1 MWEWIDESYER
12 QRNIELVP
20 TISGSQNSYFS
31 KSESTD
37 LSAPFETLIIIIC
50 LLIVLVVSV
59 ILLSV
64 FLLAVSVS
72 LLDSMMVRTSV
83 AHADIC
89 WALMIVLSNYSKG
102 SCDDIGQLFKVMFPD
117 SNVAESISWA
127 KTKSRF
133 IITYG
138 IKRNPNILSL
148 MVLLHIP
155 FNVFK
160 MN

>member
-1 MWEWIDESYER
+1 MSTHIISSISKTLSY
-12 QRNIELVP
+12 
-20 TISGSQNSYFS
+20 
-31 KSESTD
+31 
-37 LSAPFETLIIIIC
+37 
-50 LLIVLVVSV
+50 
-59 ILLSV
+59 
-64 FLLAVSVS
+64 
-72 LLDSMMVRTSV
+72 SMMVSTSV
-83 AHADIC
+83 AHAEIC
-89 WALMIVLSNYSKG
+89 RALKIVLSNYSKS

-117 SNVAESISWA
+117 SNVAESFSWA